1 MAALGA
7 KTIIPQEKPMKNKQ
21 PKMIQIPLPFEEPM
35 DTHTAIGIAEGFIPC
50 NDEDRY
56 VQAWQY
62 LIDTGLAY
70 RLQGSFGRAANQ
82 LIESGVCTPRER

>member
-56 VQAWQY
+56 IQAWQY

-70 RLQGSFGRAANQ
+70 RLQGSFARQANRF
-82 LIESGVCTPRER
+82 IEYGYCTPRER